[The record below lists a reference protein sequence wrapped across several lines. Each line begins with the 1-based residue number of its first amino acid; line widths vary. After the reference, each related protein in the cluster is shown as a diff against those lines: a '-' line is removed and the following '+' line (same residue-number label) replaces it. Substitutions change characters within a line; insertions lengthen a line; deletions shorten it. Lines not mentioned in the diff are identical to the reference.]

1 MTDATHHDSFS
12 SAISLDLSWP
22 SSEPENL
29 SIAGHTRFAASYI
42 EAAERALLNQDDVR
56 HPFEFFLG
64 PTLQLTGLAT
74 ELTLKTLLR
83 GNGRDEKQIRDIGH
97 NAYKAYYEARSLFD
111 EVRFINMVAYNCQT
125 CLPDIV
131 RLRLNEHFGDAWPE
145 GWNVFIPQIK
155 LLDSVYDRPFR
166 SRYHRSGE
174 IFLPE
179 PFVIIIGIKTLL
191 SAMLERIGDERLP
204 GSLVGSGDTG

>member
-1 MTDATHHDSFS
+1 MADATHWDSFS
-12 SAISLDLSWP
+12 SAISLDPSWP

-29 SIAGHTRFAASYI
+29 SIAAHTRFAASYI
-42 EAAERALLNQDDVR
+42 EAAERAIFNQDDVR
-56 HPFEFFLG
+56 HPFEFLLG

-83 GNGRDEKQIRDIGH
+83 GDGREERQIIGFGH
-97 NAYKAYYEARSLFD
+97 NAYNAYDEARSLFD
-111 EVRFINMVAYNCQT
+111 EFRFINMVAYNCET
-125 CLPDIV
+125 CLPEIV
-131 RLRLNEHFGDAWPE
+131 RLRLNEHFGDDWPE
-145 GWNVFIPQIK
+145 GWNIFIPQIR

-191 SAMLERIGDERLP
+191 SAMLERIGDQRLP
-204 GSLVGSGDTG
+204 GSLVGSRDTG